1 MTIDVIR
8 AARARSRRRLLIA
21 VLIPVGIA
29 ALIYPAG
36 LWANARL
43 DGDPAPP
50 AGTATATPAPV
61 RPTSTVDGSLLPAT
75 VSWTRL
81 AGVDLP
87 TSPAAGPSQV
97 DGGLARGFAHTRTGA
112 VVAAL
117 HLLVRTTAQVGPAVF
132 DPTIT
137 AQVVGPDQAA
147 MRAYVTADYQQTA
160 TAAGITFGQPLGDL
174 RARLTA
180 VRIDAYTD
188 AACDLSVLTAT
199 TDTAGTTRYAA
210 TTVHMRWTRTD
221 WALEAPPGGR
231 WDSQVHLIEADQ
243 TSGYLPL
250 PGR

>member
-1 MTIDVIR
+1 MTIDVIS
-8 AARARSRRRLLIA
+8 AARARTRRRLLIA

-36 LWANARL
+36 LWANTRL
-43 DGDPAPP
+43 DADPAPP
-50 AGTATATPAPV
+50 AATATAAPTPIA
-61 RPTSTVDGSLLPAT
+61 STVDSSVLPT
-75 VSWTRL
+75 GVTWVRV

-87 TSPAAGPSQV
+87 VSPVTGPTQV
-97 DGGLARGFAHTRTGA
+97 DAGLARGFAHARAGA

-147 MRAYVTADYQQTA
+147 MRAQVAADYAQAA
-160 TAAGITFGQPLGDL
+160 TAAGIGYGQPLGDL
-174 RARLTA
+174 RARFAA
-180 VRIDAYTD
+180 VSIDAYAD
-188 AACDLSVLTAT
+188 AACDLTVLTTTADAT
-199 TDTAGTTRYAA
+199 GTARYAA
-210 TTVHMRWTRTD
+210 TTVHMRWTGTD

-231 WDSQVHLIEADQ
+231 WDSQVHLVDPAQ